1 MMRFVLATV
10 LIVVLGTPAAATV
23 DRYPSTTMI
32 DNVPAQV
39 DPNAT
44 LAGVQILLPGGLD
57 RQTGQQ
63 DGFAALLGE
72 IVAQSPIAA
81 GERPL
86 PLRDAIAV
94 QGANLT
100 VSVEPQYVRYYV
112 EGSPATVRTALMLLG
127 GVLAAPDFSHA
138 TISRA
143 RKALAS
149 RIIDANESP
158 FGVISEM
165 LRRSYYA
172 GTGAGYPPLGSLSVV
187 SNAGSAA
194 LKKFWSDN
202 YRSGGATIAAAGR
215 IDADVAR
222 AAQAAV
228 AQLPAGNPAALN
240 QQTLAPTDPPARIV
254 THRDVALPWIG
265 VGFAAP
271 APGAKDFATMLV
283 VQAIISALGR
293 TDSIVSR
300 PAVLRPINAIYQY
313 DVRPANF
320 IIYASGTGIGM
331 SAGWR
336 EIFEATDVLAAK
348 PLDATV
354 IQRYRTLATGEFV
367 IDNMTLEDRSAL
379 VGWVARMGL
388 DPDYPNSVL
397 GAIDAVSAAD
407 VQRVVKA
414 YLQKYTFALVL
425 PRTTQEQH

>member
-1 MMRFVLATV
+1 
-10 LIVVLGTPAAATV
+10 
-23 DRYPSTTMI
+23 
-32 DNVPAQV
+32 
-39 DPNAT
+39 
-44 LAGVQILLPGGLD
+44 
-57 RQTGQQ
+57 
-63 DGFAALLGE
+63 
-72 IVAQSPIAA
+72 
-81 GERPL
+81 
-86 PLRDAIAV
+86 
-94 QGANLT
+94 
-100 VSVEPQYVRYYV
+100 
-112 EGSPATVRTALMLLG
+112 LLG
-127 GVLAAPDFSHA
+127 GVLASPDFSHA

-149 RIIDANESP
+149 RIIDADESP
-158 FGVISEM
+158 FSVISAM

-172 GTGAGYPPLGSLSVV
+172 GTGAGYAPLGSLSVV
-187 SNAGSAA
+187 SNAGSTT

-215 IDADVAR
+215 VDADVAR

-228 AQLPAGNPAALN
+228 AQLPSGNPASLN
-240 QQTLAPTDPPARIV
+240 QQTIAPTDPPTRIV
-254 THRDVALPWIG
+254 THRDVSLPWVG

-271 APGAKDFATMLV
+271 APGAKDFAAMLV
-283 VQAIISALGR
+283 VQAIFSTLGR

-313 DVRPANF
+313 DVRPSNF
-320 IIYASGTGIGM
+320 IIYASGTGLGT
-331 SAGWR
+331 SGGWR
-336 EIFEATDVLAAK
+336 EIFQATDVLASK

-388 DPDYPNSVL
+388 DPEYPNSVL
-397 GAIDAVSAAD
+397 TAIGAVTATD
-407 VQRVVKA
+407 VQRVVKS